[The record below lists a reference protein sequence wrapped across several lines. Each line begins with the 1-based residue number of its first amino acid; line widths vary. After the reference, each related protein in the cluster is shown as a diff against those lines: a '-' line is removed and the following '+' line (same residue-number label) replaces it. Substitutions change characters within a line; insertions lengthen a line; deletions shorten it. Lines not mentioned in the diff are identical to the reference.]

1 MDEIKKKRGLH
12 PVWFFLL
19 LIIITVLLSF
29 LLSLLGLQGTEYS
42 VSQSGKITT
51 TILYIRNI
59 LLNSIKEIGEMK
71 KLSKTQVTD
80 ILLLGF
86 ISGVVA
92 ILTSFMGISGTI
104 IGAVVTSIIAE
115 TLKTYFK
122 EPIKDKINEYEK
134 ENQNIPRT
142 NRYPDE
148 YRTDTYS
155 SMPRPKRYENNSY
168 KSDDDSFLTA
178 KILFIFPLVI
188 ILIIELIH
196 FLGAIHLIPYD
207 IFYSLESITNWK
219 LLRTIGY
226 ALIIMGIY
234 PIISKKFSTHNGI
247 ILIIVGLIELM
258 FGYADVS
265 NNALMLTSM
274 ISSLKEFINIGIIL
288 AILYTILTIHEESN
302 LKHLP
307 NYFFY

>member
-1 MDEIKKKRGLH
+1 
-12 PVWFFLL
+12 
-19 LIIITVLLSF
+19 
-29 LLSLLGLQGTEYS
+29 
-42 VSQSGKITT
+42 
-51 TILYIRNI
+51 
-59 LLNSIKEIGEMK
+59 MK

-168 KSDDDSFLTA
+168 KTDDDSFLTA

-188 ILIIELIH
+188 ILI
-196 FLGAIHLIPYD
+196 
-207 IFYSLESITNWK
+207 ITNWK

-302 LKHLP
+302 EKKVHK
-307 NYFFY
+307 F